1 MAAKAADAASGP
13 DRETIPTGI
22 RTWLDP
28 AWRASV
34 EAWLAGEL
42 ARLGRRIAGTIEQ
55 PHIRPWATTM
65 RIPTEGSPVWFKATG
80 PGPAYEGPLLEVLR
94 AAGVERA
101 VLPLAVHPSR
111 PWLLFDD
118 AGPTL
123 RASRRDGRGDH
134 DLAAWER
141 ILTGYAALQRSVEG
155 DAVVATMRAAGTPDE
170 RPERLTEA
178 LDRLVADDRIWS
190 RVAAPERADAL
201 SARARLVSRGAPVVT
216 DLAGQAAR
224 AGVPA
229 SIQHNDFHGGN
240 IVVGPDGER
249 FFDWGD
255 AVIGHPFAT
264 LAGTF
269 ASIARR
275 TGRDPGDPSF
285 ERLRDAYIEAWTDVA
300 QRTDLGAAI
309 QATHA
314 LAPIGKAL
322 AWERALIDLGPDGM
336 DGHAGRTAEAL
347 ANFAERVDAERP

>member
-1 MAAKAADAASGP
+1 VAARGADAAPGE
-13 DRETIPTGI
+13 DRETILTGI

-28 AWRASV
+28 VWRSSV
-34 EAWLAGEL
+34 EAWVAGEL
-42 ARLGRRIAGTIEQ
+42 TRLGRSIAGPIEQ
-55 PHIRPWATTM
+55 PHVRPWATTM
-65 RIPTEGSPVWFKATG
+65 RIPMDGAPVWFKATG

-101 VLPLAVHPSR
+101 VLPLAVHPTR

-123 RASRRDGRGDH
+123 RARRSDGRGDH
-134 DLAAWER
+134 DLAVWER
-141 ILTGYAALQRSVEG
+141 ILTEYATLQRSVEG
-155 DAVVATMRAAGTPDE
+155 DAVLAAMLAAGTPDE
-170 RPERLTEA
+170 RPERLAEA

-190 RVAAPERADAL
+190 RVAAPERALAT
-201 SARARLVSRGAPVVT
+201 SARARLASRGTAAVT
-216 DLAGQAAR
+216 DLAGRAAR

-240 IVVGPDGER
+240 IVVGPDGDR

-269 ASIARR
+269 ASIVRR
-275 TGRDPGDPSF
+275 TGRDPGDPAF
-285 ERLRDAYIEAWTDVA
+285 ERLHDAYFEAWTDVA
-300 QRTDLGAAI
+300 PRTELDAAI
-309 QATHA
+309 DATRA

-322 AWERALIDLGPDGM
+322 AWERALMDLEPDEM

-347 ANFAERVDAERP
+347 MSFAERLDAEQT